1 MNGKGRKLFRSA
13 VGILTSVMMMGAYTT
28 TAMASGIGV
37 IDAKDMLDIHAE
49 ANRASAVVGQVMD
62 DGHVAILAKYNDWV
76 QIQAGE
82 IAGWVPAEN
91 LVETEIS
98 NEEAVAA
105 NEQVIA
111 ERTGATASEDEFFAE
126 EEVQQDETAAL
137 QAEASEAVQNEIE
150 EVQTAEEAARLEA
163 EAQAKAAEEAARLE
177 AEAQAKAA
185 EKAARLEAEAQA
197 KAAEEAAR
205 LEAEAQ
211 AKAAEKAARLEAEA
225 QAKAAEEAARL
236 EAEAQAKAAEKAAR
250 LEAEAQAKAAAEEA
264 ARAEAEA
271 KAAAEAQAAEE
282 AARLAAEA
290 QAKAAAEEAARI
302 AAEAQQA
309 ALAAQAAQTA
319 AISAE
324 ELKLLANII
333 YCEAGSESYVG
344 KVAVGNVIMNRV
356 KSASQPN
363 TITEVVYAKGQFS
376 PVRNGSLQ
384 RALSSDKADAA
395 CYQAAIE
402 ALAGAQPVGG
412 KLFFRRNN
420 GRSGQVIGHHV
431 FY

>member
-49 ANRASAVVGQVMD
+49 ANTASVVVGQVMD
-62 DGHVAILAKYNDWV
+62 DGHVAILAKYNGWV

-105 NEQVIA
+105 NVQVIA

-137 QAEASEAVQNEIE
+137 QAEASEAAQNEIE
-150 EVQTAEEAARLEA
+150 EVQ
-163 EAQAKAAEEAARLE
+163 
-177 AEAQAKAA
+177 
-185 EKAARLEAEAQA
+185 
-197 KAAEEAAR
+197 
-205 LEAEAQ
+205 
-211 AKAAEKAARLEAEA
+211 
-225 QAKAAEEAARL
+225 
-236 EAEAQAKAAEKAAR
+236 
-250 LEAEAQAKAAAEEA
+250 AAEEA

-282 AARLAAEA
+282 AARAEAEAKAAAEVQAAEEAARAEAEAKAAAEAQAAAEEAARLAAEA
-290 QAKAAAEEAARI
+290 QAKAAEEAARI
-302 AAEAQQA
+302 AAEAQAKA
-309 ALAAQAAQTA
+309 AEEAARIAAEAQAAQTA

-384 RALSSDKADAA
+384 RALSSDKADAS

-402 ALAGAQPVGG
+402 ALAGSQPVGE

>member
-49 ANRASAVVGQVMD
+49 ANTASAVIGQVME

-111 ERTGATASEDEFFAE
+111 ERTGETASEDEFFAE

-137 QAEASEAVQNEIE
+137 QAEASEAAQNEIE
-150 EVQTAEEAARLEA
+150 EVQ
-163 EAQAKAAEEAARLE
+163 AAEEAARI
-177 AEAQAKAA
+177 
-185 EKAARLEAEAQA
+185 
-197 KAAEEAAR
+197 
-205 LEAEAQ
+205 
-211 AKAAEKAARLEAEA
+211 
-225 QAKAAEEAARL
+225 
-236 EAEAQAKAAEKAAR
+236 
-250 LEAEAQAKAAAEEA
+250 EAEAQAKAAAEEA
-264 ARAEAEA
+264 AQLAAQAQA
-271 KAAAEAQAAEE
+271 KAAEE
-282 AARLAAEA
+282 AARIEAEA
-290 QAKAAAEEAARI
+290 QAKAAAEEAAQLEAEAQAKAAVEEAARI
-302 AAEAQQA
+302 EAEAQQA

>member
-49 ANRASAVVGQVMD
+49 ANTASAVIGQVME

-137 QAEASEAVQNEIE
+137 QAEASEAAQNEIE
-150 EVQTAEEAARLEA
+150 EVQAAEEAARIEA
-163 EAQAKAAEEAARLE
+163 EAQAKAA
-177 AEAQAKAA
+177 
-185 EKAARLEAEAQA
+185 
-197 KAAEEAAR
+197 AEEAA
-205 LEAEAQ
+205 Q
-211 AKAAEKAARLEAEA
+211 
-225 QAKAAEEAARL
+225 
-236 EAEAQAKAAEKAAR
+236 

-264 ARAEAEA
+264 ARLE
-271 KAAAEAQAAEE
+271 
-282 AARLAAEA
+282 
-290 QAKAAAEEAARI
+290 
-302 AAEAQQA
+302 AEAQQA
-309 ALAAQAAQTA
+309 ALAAQTA

>member
-49 ANRASAVVGQVMD
+49 ANTASAVIGQVME

-137 QAEASEAVQNEIE
+137 QAEESKAAQNEIE
-150 EVQTAEEAARLEA
+150 EVQAAEEAARIEA
-163 EAQAKAAEEAARLE
+163 EAQAKAT
-177 AEAQAKAA
+177 
-185 EKAARLEAEAQA
+185 
-197 KAAEEAAR
+197 
-205 LEAEAQ
+205 
-211 AKAAEKAARLEAEA
+211 
-225 QAKAAEEAARL
+225 
-236 EAEAQAKAAEKAAR
+236 
-250 LEAEAQAKAAAEEA
+250 AEEA

-271 KAAAEAQAAEE
+271 KAAAEAQAAAEE
-282 AARLAAEA
+282 AARLEAEA

-309 ALAAQAAQTA
+309 ALAAQATQTA

>member
-49 ANRASAVVGQVMD
+49 ANTASAVIGQVME

-137 QAEASEAVQNEIE
+137 QAEASEAAQNEIE
-150 EVQTAEEAARLEA
+150 EVQTAEEAARIEA
-163 EAQAKAAEEAARLE
+163 EAQAK
-177 AEAQAKAA
+177 
-185 EKAARLEAEAQA
+185 
-197 KAAEEAAR
+197 
-205 LEAEAQ
+205 
-211 AKAAEKAARLEAEA
+211 
-225 QAKAAEEAARL
+225 
-236 EAEAQAKAAEKAAR
+236 
-250 LEAEAQAKAAAEEA
+250 
-264 ARAEAEA
+264 
-271 KAAAEAQAAEE
+271 AAEE

-302 AAEAQQA
+302 EAEAQAIVTERQLQMRIVIFRQLVDDPFDLSDAEILSAAVEVEDAHELVRRRRRARLAVTRREGRDRQQA
-309 ALAAQAAQTA
+309 HCHDHRENQRQH
-319 AISAE
+319 
-324 ELKLLANII
+324 
-333 YCEAGSESYVG
+333 
-344 KVAVGNVIMNRV
+344 
-356 KSASQPN
+356 
-363 TITEVVYAKGQFS
+363 
-376 PVRNGSLQ
+376 SLPQ
-384 RALSSDKADAA
+384 RSCLRL
-395 CYQAAIE
+395 I
-402 ALAGAQPVGG
+402 
-412 KLFFRRNN
+412 
-420 GRSGQVIGHHV
+420 HV
-431 FY
+431 FHSFP

>member
-1 MNGKGRKLFRSA
+1 MEVRMNGKGRKLFRCA

-49 ANRASAVVGQVMD
+49 ANTASAVIGQVME

-137 QAEASEAVQNEIE
+137 QAEASKAAQNEIE
-150 EVQTAEEAARLEA
+150 EVQ
-163 EAQAKAAEEAARLE
+163 AAEEAARSQ
-177 AEAQAKAA
+177 AEA
-185 EKAARLEAEAQA
+185 RAQA
-197 KAAEEAAR
+197 
-205 LEAEAQ
+205 
-211 AKAAEKAARLEAEA
+211 
-225 QAKAAEEAARL
+225 
-236 EAEAQAKAAEKAAR
+236 
-250 LEAEAQAKAAAEEA
+250 
-264 ARAEAEA
+264 
-271 KAAAEAQAAEE
+271 AAEE

-290 QAKAAAEEAARI
+290 QAKAAAEEAAQLE
-302 AAEAQQA
+302 AEAQQA

>member
-49 ANRASAVVGQVMD
+49 ANAASAVVGQVME

-137 QAEASEAVQNEIE
+137 QAEASEAAQNEIE
-150 EVQTAEEAARLEA
+150 EVQTAEEAARIEAEAQAKADEEAARIEA
-163 EAQAKAAEEAARLE
+163 EAQAKAAEEAARIE
-177 AEAQAKAA
+177 
-185 EKAARLEAEAQA
+185 
-197 KAAEEAAR
+197 
-205 LEAEAQ
+205 
-211 AKAAEKAARLEAEA
+211 
-225 QAKAAEEAARL
+225 
-236 EAEAQAKAAEKAAR
+236 
-250 LEAEAQAKAAAEEA
+250 
-264 ARAEAEA
+264 
-271 KAAAEAQAAEE
+271 
-282 AARLAAEA
+282 
-290 QAKAAAEEAARI
+290 
-302 AAEAQQA
+302 AEAQQA
-309 ALAAQAAQTA
+309 ALAAQTA
-319 AISAE
+319 AVSAE

>member
-150 EVQTAEEAARLEA
+150 EVQTAEE
-163 EAQAKAAEEAARLE
+163 
-177 AEAQAKAA
+177 
-185 EKAARLEAEAQA
+185 
-197 KAAEEAAR
+197 
-205 LEAEAQ
+205 
-211 AKAAEKAARLEAEA
+211 AARLEAEA

>member
-49 ANRASAVVGQVMD
+49 ANTASAVIGQVME

-137 QAEASEAVQNEIE
+137 QAEASEAAQNEIE
-150 EVQTAEEAARLEA
+150 EVQTAEEAARIEAEAQAKAAAEEAARLEA
-163 EAQAKAAEEAARLE
+163 EAQAKAAEEAAQLE
-177 AEAQAKAA
+177 AEAQAK
-185 EKAARLEAEAQA
+185 
-197 KAAEEAAR
+197 
-205 LEAEAQ
+205 
-211 AKAAEKAARLEAEA
+211 
-225 QAKAAEEAARL
+225 
-236 EAEAQAKAAEKAAR
+236 
-250 LEAEAQAKAAAEEA
+250 
-264 ARAEAEA
+264 
-271 KAAAEAQAAEE
+271 AAEE

>member
-49 ANRASAVVGQVMD
+49 ANTASAVIGQVME

-137 QAEASEAVQNEIE
+137 QAEASEAAQNEIE
-150 EVQTAEEAARLEA
+150 EVQAAEEAARLEAEAQAKAAAEEAAQLEAEAQAKAAAEEAAQLEA

-185 EKAARLEAEAQA
+185 E
-197 KAAEEAAR
+197 EAAR
-205 LEAEAQ
+205 LE
-211 AKAAEKAARLEAEA
+211 
-225 QAKAAEEAARL
+225 
-236 EAEAQAKAAEKAAR
+236 
-250 LEAEAQAKAAAEEA
+250 
-264 ARAEAEA
+264 
-271 KAAAEAQAAEE
+271 
-282 AARLAAEA
+282 AEA

>member
-49 ANRASAVVGQVMD
+49 ANTASAVIGQVME

-137 QAEASEAVQNEIE
+137 QAEASKAAQNEIE
-150 EVQTAEEAARLEA
+150 EVQAAEEAARLEAEAQAKAAAAEAAQLEAEAQAKAAAEEAARNEA

-185 EKAARLEAEAQA
+185 
-197 KAAEEAAR
+197 
-205 LEAEAQ
+205 
-211 AKAAEKAARLEAEA
+211 
-225 QAKAAEEAARL
+225 
-236 EAEAQAKAAEKAAR
+236 
-250 LEAEAQAKAAAEEA
+250 
-264 ARAEAEA
+264 
-271 KAAAEAQAAEE
+271 
-282 AARLAAEA
+282 
-290 QAKAAAEEAARI
+290 AEEAARI
-302 AAEAQQA
+302 EAEAQQA

-402 ALAGAQPVGG
+402 ALAGAQPVGD

>member
-49 ANRASAVVGQVMD
+49 ANTASAVIGQVME

-137 QAEASEAVQNEIE
+137 QAEASEAAQNEIE
-150 EVQTAEEAARLEA
+150 EVQTAEEAARIEAEAQAKAAAEEAAQLEAEAQAKAAAEEAARLEA

-185 EKAARLEAEAQA
+185 EE
-197 KAAEEAAR
+197 
-205 LEAEAQ
+205 
-211 AKAAEKAARLEAEA
+211 
-225 QAKAAEEAARL
+225 
-236 EAEAQAKAAEKAAR
+236 AAR

-264 ARAEAEA
+264 ARLE
-271 KAAAEAQAAEE
+271 
-282 AARLAAEA
+282 
-290 QAKAAAEEAARI
+290 
-302 AAEAQQA
+302 AEAQQA
-309 ALAAQAAQTA
+309 ALAAQTA

-420 GRSGQVIGHHV
+420 GRSGQVIGYHV

>member
-49 ANRASAVVGQVMD
+49 ANTASAVIGQVME

-111 ERTGATASEDEFFAE
+111 ERTGETASEDEFFAE

-137 QAEASEAVQNEIE
+137 QAEASEAAQNEIE
-150 EVQTAEEAARLEA
+150 EVQAAEEAARIEAEAQAKAAAEEAARIEA

-185 EKAARLEAEAQA
+185 
-197 KAAEEAAR
+197 
-205 LEAEAQ
+205 
-211 AKAAEKAARLEAEA
+211 
-225 QAKAAEEAARL
+225 
-236 EAEAQAKAAEKAAR
+236 
-250 LEAEAQAKAAAEEA
+250 
-264 ARAEAEA
+264 
-271 KAAAEAQAAEE
+271 
-282 AARLAAEA
+282 
-290 QAKAAAEEAARI
+290 AEEAARI
-302 AAEAQQA
+302 EAEAQQA

-356 KSASQPN
+356 KSALQPN

-384 RALSSDKADAA
+384 RALSSDKADAT

-402 ALAGAQPVGG
+402 ALAGAQPVGD

-420 GRSGQVIGHHV
+420 GRSGQVIGNHV

>member
-49 ANRASAVVGQVMD
+49 ANTASAVIGQVME

-111 ERTGATASEDEFFAE
+111 ERTGETASEDEFFAE

-137 QAEASEAVQNEIE
+137 QAEASEAAQNEIE
-150 EVQTAEEAARLEA
+150 EVQAAEEAARIEAEAQAKAAAEEAARIEA

-185 EKAARLEAEAQA
+185 
-197 KAAEEAAR
+197 
-205 LEAEAQ
+205 
-211 AKAAEKAARLEAEA
+211 
-225 QAKAAEEAARL
+225 
-236 EAEAQAKAAEKAAR
+236 
-250 LEAEAQAKAAAEEA
+250 
-264 ARAEAEA
+264 
-271 KAAAEAQAAEE
+271 
-282 AARLAAEA
+282 
-290 QAKAAAEEAARI
+290 AEEAARI
-302 AAEAQQA
+302 EAEAQQA
-309 ALAAQAAQTA
+309 ALAAQTAQTA

>member
-49 ANRASAVVGQVMD
+49 ANRASAVVGQVME
-62 DGHVAILAKYNDWV
+62 DGHVAILTKYNDWV

-137 QAEASEAVQNEIE
+137 QAEASEAAQNEIE
-150 EVQTAEEAARLEA
+150 EVQAAEEAARIEAEAQVKAAAEEAAQLEAEAQAKAAAEEAAQLEAEAQAKAAAEEAAQLEA

-185 EKAARLEAEAQA
+185 AEE
-197 KAAEEAAR
+197 AAEEAAR

-211 AKAAEKAARLEAEA
+211 
-225 QAKAAEEAARL
+225 
-236 EAEAQAKAAEKAAR
+236 
-250 LEAEAQAKAAAEEA
+250 
-264 ARAEAEA
+264 
-271 KAAAEAQAAEE
+271 
-282 AARLAAEA
+282 
-290 QAKAAAEEAARI
+290 
-302 AAEAQQA
+302 QA
-309 ALAAQAAQTA
+309 ALAAQTA

>member
-49 ANRASAVVGQVMD
+49 ANTASAVIGQVME

-111 ERTGATASEDEFFAE
+111 ERTGETASEDEFFAE

-137 QAEASEAVQNEIE
+137 QAEASEAAQNEIE
-150 EVQTAEEAARLEA
+150 EVQ
-163 EAQAKAAEEAARLE
+163 
-177 AEAQAKAA
+177 
-185 EKAARLEAEAQA
+185 
-197 KAAEEAAR
+197 
-205 LEAEAQ
+205 
-211 AKAAEKAARLEAEA
+211 
-225 QAKAAEEAARL
+225 
-236 EAEAQAKAAEKAAR
+236 
-250 LEAEAQAKAAAEEA
+250 
-264 ARAEAEA
+264 
-271 KAAAEAQAAEE
+271 
-282 AARLAAEA
+282 
-290 QAKAAAEEAARI
+290 AAEEAARI
-302 AAEAQQA
+302 EAEAQQA

-402 ALAGAQPVGG
+402 ALAGAQPVGD

-431 FY
+431 FTKTVS

>member
-49 ANRASAVVGQVMD
+49 ANTASAVIGQVME

-137 QAEASEAVQNEIE
+137 QAEASEAAQNEIE
-150 EVQTAEEAARLEA
+150 EVQAAEEAARIEAEAQAKAAAEEAARIEAEAQAKAAAEEAARIEAEAQAKAAAEEAAQLEA

-185 EKAARLEAEAQA
+185 
-197 KAAEEAAR
+197 AEEAAR

-211 AKAAEKAARLEAEA
+211 
-225 QAKAAEEAARL
+225 
-236 EAEAQAKAAEKAAR
+236 
-250 LEAEAQAKAAAEEA
+250 
-264 ARAEAEA
+264 
-271 KAAAEAQAAEE
+271 
-282 AARLAAEA
+282 
-290 QAKAAAEEAARI
+290 
-302 AAEAQQA
+302 QA
-309 ALAAQAAQTA
+309 ALAAQTA

>member
-49 ANRASAVVGQVMD
+49 ANTASAVIGQVME

-137 QAEASEAVQNEIE
+137 QAEASEAAQNEIE
-150 EVQTAEEAARLEA
+150 EVQ
-163 EAQAKAAEEAARLE
+163 AAEEAARI
-177 AEAQAKAA
+177 
-185 EKAARLEAEAQA
+185 
-197 KAAEEAAR
+197 
-205 LEAEAQ
+205 
-211 AKAAEKAARLEAEA
+211 
-225 QAKAAEEAARL
+225 
-236 EAEAQAKAAEKAAR
+236 
-250 LEAEAQAKAAAEEA
+250 EAEAQAKAAAEEA
-264 ARAEAEA
+264 AQLAAQAQA
-271 KAAAEAQAAEE
+271 KAAEE
-282 AARLAAEA
+282 AARIEAEAQAKAAEEAAQLAAEA

-302 AAEAQQA
+302 AAEAQAKAAAEEAARIAAESQQA

-319 AISAE
+319 AISSE

>member
-137 QAEASEAVQNEIE
+137 QAEASKAAQNEIE
-150 EVQTAEEAARLEA
+150 EVQAAEEAARIEA
-163 EAQAKAAEEAARLE
+163 EAQAKAAAAEAA
-177 AEAQAKAA
+177 Q
-185 EKAARLEAEAQA
+185 
-197 KAAEEAAR
+197 
-205 LEAEAQ
+205 
-211 AKAAEKAARLEAEA
+211 
-225 QAKAAEEAARL
+225 
-236 EAEAQAKAAEKAAR
+236 

-264 ARAEAEA
+264 AR
-271 KAAAEAQAAEE
+271 
-282 AARLAAEA
+282 L
-290 QAKAAAEEAARI
+290 

-309 ALAAQAAQTA
+309 ALAAQTA
-319 AISAE
+319 AISTE

>member
-49 ANRASAVVGQVMD
+49 ANTASAVVGQVME

-137 QAEASEAVQNEIE
+137 QAEASEAAQNEIE
-150 EVQTAEEAARLEA
+150 EVQAAEEAARIEAEAQAKAAAEEAARLEAEAQAKAAEEAARIEA

-185 EKAARLEAEAQA
+185 
-197 KAAEEAAR
+197 AEEV
-205 LEAEAQ
+205 
-211 AKAAEKAARLEAEA
+211 
-225 QAKAAEEAARL
+225 
-236 EAEAQAKAAEKAAR
+236 
-250 LEAEAQAKAAAEEA
+250 
-264 ARAEAEA
+264 
-271 KAAAEAQAAEE
+271 
-282 AARLAAEA
+282 
-290 QAKAAAEEAARI
+290 ARI
-302 AAEAQQA
+302 AAE
-309 ALAAQAAQTA
+309 AQAAQTA

>member
-49 ANRASAVVGQVMD
+49 ANTASAVIGQVME

-137 QAEASEAVQNEIE
+137 QAEASEAAQNEIE
-150 EVQTAEEAARLEA
+150 EVQAAEEAARLEAEAQAKAAAEEAAQLEA

-185 EKAARLEAEAQA
+185 E
-197 KAAEEAAR
+197 
-205 LEAEAQ
+205 
-211 AKAAEKAARLEAEA
+211 
-225 QAKAAEEAARL
+225 
-236 EAEAQAKAAEKAAR
+236 
-250 LEAEAQAKAAAEEA
+250 
-264 ARAEAEA
+264 
-271 KAAAEAQAAEE
+271 E

-290 QAKAAAEEAARI
+290 Q
-302 AAEAQQA
+302 QA
-309 ALAAQAAQTA
+309 ALAAQTA

>member
-49 ANRASAVVGQVMD
+49 ANTASAVIGQVME

-137 QAEASEAVQNEIE
+137 QAEASKAAQNEIE
-150 EVQTAEEAARLEA
+150 EVQAAEEAARIEAEAQAKAAAEEAAQLEAEAQAKAAAEEAAQLEAEAQAKAAEEAARLEA

-185 EKAARLEAEAQA
+185 
-197 KAAEEAAR
+197 AEEAAR

-211 AKAAEKAARLEAEA
+211 
-225 QAKAAEEAARL
+225 
-236 EAEAQAKAAEKAAR
+236 
-250 LEAEAQAKAAAEEA
+250 
-264 ARAEAEA
+264 
-271 KAAAEAQAAEE
+271 
-282 AARLAAEA
+282 
-290 QAKAAAEEAARI
+290 
-302 AAEAQQA
+302 QA
-309 ALAAQAAQTA
+309 ALAAQTA

-344 KVAVGNVIMNRV
+344 KVAVVNVIMNRV

>member
-1 MNGKGRKLFRSA
+1 MEVRMNGKGRKLFRSA

-49 ANRASAVVGQVMD
+49 ANTASAVIGQVME

-111 ERTGATASEDEFFAE
+111 ERTGETASEDEFFAE

-137 QAEASEAVQNEIE
+137 QAEASEAAQNEIE
-150 EVQTAEEAARLEA
+150 EVQAAEEAARIEAEAQAKAAVEEAARIEA

-185 EKAARLEAEAQA
+185 
-197 KAAEEAAR
+197 
-205 LEAEAQ
+205 
-211 AKAAEKAARLEAEA
+211 
-225 QAKAAEEAARL
+225 
-236 EAEAQAKAAEKAAR
+236 
-250 LEAEAQAKAAAEEA
+250 
-264 ARAEAEA
+264 
-271 KAAAEAQAAEE
+271 
-282 AARLAAEA
+282 
-290 QAKAAAEEAARI
+290 AEEAARI
-302 AAEAQQA
+302 EAEAQQA
-309 ALAAQAAQTA
+309 ALAAQTAQTA

>member
-62 DGHVAILAKYNDWV
+62 DGHVAILTKYNDWV

-137 QAEASEAVQNEIE
+137 QAEASEAAQNEIE
-150 EVQTAEEAARLEA
+150 EVQAAEEAARIEAEAQAKAAAEEAARLEAEAQAKAAAEEAARLEA
-163 EAQAKAAEEAARLE
+163 EAQAKAAEEAAQLE
-177 AEAQAKAA
+177 
-185 EKAARLEAEAQA
+185 
-197 KAAEEAAR
+197 
-205 LEAEAQ
+205 
-211 AKAAEKAARLEAEA
+211 
-225 QAKAAEEAARL
+225 
-236 EAEAQAKAAEKAAR
+236 
-250 LEAEAQAKAAAEEA
+250 
-264 ARAEAEA
+264 
-271 KAAAEAQAAEE
+271 
-282 AARLAAEA
+282 AEA

-302 AAEAQQA
+302 AAE
-309 ALAAQAAQTA
+309 AQAAQTA

>member
-49 ANRASAVVGQVMD
+49 ANTASAVIGQVME

-111 ERTGATASEDEFFAE
+111 ERTGETASEDEFFAE

-137 QAEASEAVQNEIE
+137 QAEASEAAQNEIE
-150 EVQTAEEAARLEA
+150 EVQAAEEAARIEAEAQAKAAAEEAARIEA

-185 EKAARLEAEAQA
+185 
-197 KAAEEAAR
+197 
-205 LEAEAQ
+205 
-211 AKAAEKAARLEAEA
+211 AEKAARIE
-225 QAKAAEEAARL
+225 
-236 EAEAQAKAAEKAAR
+236 
-250 LEAEAQAKAAAEEA
+250 
-264 ARAEAEA
+264 
-271 KAAAEAQAAEE
+271 
-282 AARLAAEA
+282 
-290 QAKAAAEEAARI
+290 
-302 AAEAQQA
+302 AEAQQA

-384 RALSSDKADAA
+384 RALSSDKADAT

-402 ALAGAQPVGG
+402 ALAGAQPVGD

>member
-49 ANRASAVVGQVMD
+49 ANTASAVIGQVME
-62 DGHVAILAKYNDWV
+62 DGLVAILAKYNDWV

-137 QAEASEAVQNEIE
+137 QAEASKAAQNEIE
-150 EVQTAEEAARLEA
+150 EVQAAEEAARIEAEAQAKAAAEEAARLAAEAQAKAAAEEAARLEA

-177 AEAQAKAA
+177 AEV
-185 EKAARLEAEAQA
+185 QA

-211 AKAAEKAARLEAEA
+211 AKAA
-225 QAKAAEEAARL
+225 AEEAAQL
-236 EAEAQAKAAEKAAR
+236 E
-250 LEAEAQAKAAAEEA
+250 
-264 ARAEAEA
+264 
-271 KAAAEAQAAEE
+271 
-282 AARLAAEA
+282 
-290 QAKAAAEEAARI
+290 
-302 AAEAQQA
+302 AEAQQA

>member
-1 MNGKGRKLFRSA
+1 MEVRMNGKGRKLFRSA

-49 ANRASAVVGQVMD
+49 ANTASAVIGQVME

-137 QAEASEAVQNEIE
+137 QAEASEAAQNEIE
-150 EVQTAEEAARLEA
+150 EVQ
-163 EAQAKAAEEAARLE
+163 AAEEAARI
-177 AEAQAKAA
+177 
-185 EKAARLEAEAQA
+185 
-197 KAAEEAAR
+197 
-205 LEAEAQ
+205 
-211 AKAAEKAARLEAEA
+211 
-225 QAKAAEEAARL
+225 
-236 EAEAQAKAAEKAAR
+236 
-250 LEAEAQAKAAAEEA
+250 EAEAQAKAAAEEA
-264 ARAEAEA
+264 AQLE
-271 KAAAEAQAAEE
+271 AEAQAA
-282 AARLAAEA
+282 L
-290 QAKAAAEEAARI
+290 
-302 AAEAQQA
+302 
-309 ALAAQAAQTA
+309 AAQTA

>member
-49 ANRASAVVGQVMD
+49 ANTASAVVGQVME

-137 QAEASEAVQNEIE
+137 QAEASKAAQNEIE
-150 EVQTAEEAARLEA
+150 EVQAAEEAARIEAEAQAKAAAEEAARLEAEAQAKAAEEAARIEA

-185 EKAARLEAEAQA
+185 E
-197 KAAEEAAR
+197 EAA
-205 LEAEAQ
+205 Q
-211 AKAAEKAARLEAEA
+211 
-225 QAKAAEEAARL
+225 
-236 EAEAQAKAAEKAAR
+236 
-250 LEAEAQAKAAAEEA
+250 
-264 ARAEAEA
+264 
-271 KAAAEAQAAEE
+271 
-282 AARLAAEA
+282 LAAEA

>member
-49 ANRASAVVGQVMD
+49 ANTASAVIGQVME

-111 ERTGATASEDEFFAE
+111 ERTGETASEDEFFAE

-137 QAEASEAVQNEIE
+137 QAEASEAAQNEIE
-150 EVQTAEEAARLEA
+150 EVQAAEEAARIEAEAQAKAAAEEAAQLAAQAQAKAAEEAARIEA
-163 EAQAKAAEEAARLE
+163 EAQAKAAEEAARI
-177 AEAQAKAA
+177 
-185 EKAARLEAEAQA
+185 EAEAQA

-205 LEAEAQ
+205 IE
-211 AKAAEKAARLEAEA
+211 
-225 QAKAAEEAARL
+225 
-236 EAEAQAKAAEKAAR
+236 
-250 LEAEAQAKAAAEEA
+250 
-264 ARAEAEA
+264 
-271 KAAAEAQAAEE
+271 
-282 AARLAAEA
+282 
-290 QAKAAAEEAARI
+290 
-302 AAEAQQA
+302 AEAQQA

-363 TITEVVYAKGQFS
+363 TITGVVYAKGQFS

>member
-1 MNGKGRKLFRSA
+1 MEVRMNGKGRKLFRSA

-49 ANRASAVVGQVMD
+49 ANAASAVVGQVME

-137 QAEASEAVQNEIE
+137 QAEASEAAQNEIE
-150 EVQTAEEAARLEA
+150 EVQTAEEAARIEAEAQAKAAAEEAARLEA

-185 EKAARLEAEAQA
+185 EEAAQLEAEAQA

-205 LEAEAQ
+205 LE
-211 AKAAEKAARLEAEA
+211 
-225 QAKAAEEAARL
+225 
-236 EAEAQAKAAEKAAR
+236 
-250 LEAEAQAKAAAEEA
+250 
-264 ARAEAEA
+264 
-271 KAAAEAQAAEE
+271 
-282 AARLAAEA
+282 AEA

-363 TITEVVYAKGQFS
+363 TITEVVYAKRQFS

>member
-137 QAEASEAVQNEIE
+137 QAEASEAAQNEIE
-150 EVQTAEEAARLEA
+150 EVQAAEEAARIEAEAQAKAAAEEVARIEAEAQAKAAAEEAARLEA
-163 EAQAKAAEEAARLE
+163 EAQAKAAEEAAR
-177 AEAQAKAA
+177 
-185 EKAARLEAEAQA
+185 
-197 KAAEEAAR
+197 
-205 LEAEAQ
+205 
-211 AKAAEKAARLEAEA
+211 
-225 QAKAAEEAARL
+225 
-236 EAEAQAKAAEKAAR
+236 
-250 LEAEAQAKAAAEEA
+250 
-264 ARAEAEA
+264 
-271 KAAAEAQAAEE
+271 
-282 AARLAAEA
+282 
-290 QAKAAAEEAARI
+290 I

-309 ALAAQAAQTA
+309 ALAAQTA

-324 ELKLLANII
+324 ELKLFANII

-402 ALAGAQPVGG
+402 ALAGAQPVGD

>member
-49 ANRASAVVGQVMD
+49 ANTASAVVGQVMD
-62 DGHVAILAKYNDWV
+62 DGHVAILTKYNDWV

-137 QAEASEAVQNEIE
+137 QAEASEAAQNEIE
-150 EVQTAEEAARLEA
+150 EVQAAEEAARIEAEAQAKATAEEAARIEAEAQAKAAEEAAQLEA

-185 EKAARLEAEAQA
+185 E
-197 KAAEEAAR
+197 EAAR
-205 LEAEAQ
+205 LE
-211 AKAAEKAARLEAEA
+211 
-225 QAKAAEEAARL
+225 
-236 EAEAQAKAAEKAAR
+236 
-250 LEAEAQAKAAAEEA
+250 
-264 ARAEAEA
+264 
-271 KAAAEAQAAEE
+271 
-282 AARLAAEA
+282 AEA

>member
-1 MNGKGRKLFRSA
+1 MEVRMNGKGRKLFRSA

-49 ANRASAVVGQVMD
+49 ANTASAVVGQVME

-137 QAEASEAVQNEIE
+137 QAEASEAAQNEIE
-150 EVQTAEEAARLEA
+150 EVQAAEEAARIEAEAQAKAAAEEAARLAA

-177 AEAQAKAA
+177 AEAQ
-185 EKAARLEAEAQA
+185 
-197 KAAEEAAR
+197 
-205 LEAEAQ
+205 
-211 AKAAEKAARLEAEA
+211 
-225 QAKAAEEAARL
+225 
-236 EAEAQAKAAEKAAR
+236 
-250 LEAEAQAKAAAEEA
+250 
-264 ARAEAEA
+264 
-271 KAAAEAQAAEE
+271 
-282 AARLAAEA
+282 
-290 QAKAAAEEAARI
+290 
-302 AAEAQQA
+302 QA
-309 ALAAQAAQTA
+309 ALAAQTA

>member
-1 MNGKGRKLFRSA
+1 MEVRMNGKGRKLFRSA

-49 ANRASAVVGQVMD
+49 ANTASAVIGQVME

-111 ERTGATASEDEFFAE
+111 ERTGETASEDEFFAE

-137 QAEASEAVQNEIE
+137 QAEASEAAQNEIE
-150 EVQTAEEAARLEA
+150 EVQAAEEAARLEA

-177 AEAQAKAA
+177 
-185 EKAARLEAEAQA
+185 
-197 KAAEEAAR
+197 
-205 LEAEAQ
+205 
-211 AKAAEKAARLEAEA
+211 
-225 QAKAAEEAARL
+225 
-236 EAEAQAKAAEKAAR
+236 
-250 LEAEAQAKAAAEEA
+250 
-264 ARAEAEA
+264 
-271 KAAAEAQAAEE
+271 
-282 AARLAAEA
+282 AEA

>member
-49 ANRASAVVGQVMD
+49 ANAASAVVGQVME

-137 QAEASEAVQNEIE
+137 QAEASEAAQNEIE
-150 EVQTAEEAARLEA
+150 EVQ
-163 EAQAKAAEEAARLE
+163 
-177 AEAQAKAA
+177 
-185 EKAARLEAEAQA
+185 
-197 KAAEEAAR
+197 
-205 LEAEAQ
+205 
-211 AKAAEKAARLEAEA
+211 
-225 QAKAAEEAARL
+225 
-236 EAEAQAKAAEKAAR
+236 
-250 LEAEAQAKAAAEEA
+250 
-264 ARAEAEA
+264 
-271 KAAAEAQAAEE
+271 
-282 AARLAAEA
+282 
-290 QAKAAAEEAARI
+290 AAEEAARI
-302 AAEAQQA
+302 EAEAQQA

>member
-49 ANRASAVVGQVMD
+49 ANTASAVIGQVME

-137 QAEASEAVQNEIE
+137 QAEASEAAQNEIE
-150 EVQTAEEAARLEA
+150 EVQATEEAARI
-163 EAQAKAAEEAARLE
+163 
-177 AEAQAKAA
+177 
-185 EKAARLEAEAQA
+185 
-197 KAAEEAAR
+197 
-205 LEAEAQ
+205 
-211 AKAAEKAARLEAEA
+211 
-225 QAKAAEEAARL
+225 
-236 EAEAQAKAAEKAAR
+236 
-250 LEAEAQAKAAAEEA
+250 EAEAQAKAAAEEA
-264 ARAEAEA
+264 ARIEAEA
-271 KAAAEAQAAEE
+271 QVKAAEE
-282 AARLAAEA
+282 AARIEAEA

>member
-13 VGILTSVMMMGAYTT
+13 VGILTSVMMMGTYTT

-49 ANRASAVVGQVMD
+49 ANTASAVVGQVME

-137 QAEASEAVQNEIE
+137 QAEASEAAQNEIE
-150 EVQTAEEAARLEA
+150 EVQTAEEAARIEAEAQAKADEEAARIEA
-163 EAQAKAAEEAARLE
+163 EAQAKAAEEAARIE
-177 AEAQAKAA
+177 AEAQAK
-185 EKAARLEAEAQA
+185 
-197 KAAEEAAR
+197 
-205 LEAEAQ
+205 
-211 AKAAEKAARLEAEA
+211 
-225 QAKAAEEAARL
+225 
-236 EAEAQAKAAEKAAR
+236 
-250 LEAEAQAKAAAEEA
+250 
-264 ARAEAEA
+264 
-271 KAAAEAQAAEE
+271 AAEE

-302 AAEAQQA
+302 EAEAQQA
-309 ALAAQAAQTA
+309 ALAAQTA
-319 AISAE
+319 AVSAE

>member
-49 ANRASAVVGQVMD
+49 ANTASAVVGQVME

-137 QAEASEAVQNEIE
+137 QAEASETAQNEIE
-150 EVQTAEEAARLEA
+150 EVQAAEEAAQLEA
-163 EAQAKAAEEAARLE
+163 EAQAKAVEEAARI
-177 AEAQAKAA
+177 
-185 EKAARLEAEAQA
+185 
-197 KAAEEAAR
+197 
-205 LEAEAQ
+205 
-211 AKAAEKAARLEAEA
+211 
-225 QAKAAEEAARL
+225 
-236 EAEAQAKAAEKAAR
+236 
-250 LEAEAQAKAAAEEA
+250 EAEAQAKAAAEEA
-264 ARAEAEA
+264 ARLE
-271 KAAAEAQAAEE
+271 
-282 AARLAAEA
+282 AEA

>member
-49 ANRASAVVGQVMD
+49 ANTASAVVGQVME

-137 QAEASEAVQNEIE
+137 QAEASKAAQNEIE
-150 EVQTAEEAARLEA
+150 EVQAAEEAARIEAEAQAKAAAEEAARLAA

-177 AEAQAKAA
+177 
-185 EKAARLEAEAQA
+185 
-197 KAAEEAAR
+197 
-205 LEAEAQ
+205 
-211 AKAAEKAARLEAEA
+211 
-225 QAKAAEEAARL
+225 
-236 EAEAQAKAAEKAAR
+236 
-250 LEAEAQAKAAAEEA
+250 
-264 ARAEAEA
+264 
-271 KAAAEAQAAEE
+271 
-282 AARLAAEA
+282 AEA